1 MKYLKY
7 SDLIFIASEVAHLTK
22 QERYKEAIAQLN
34 ELNPLQAIYAFS
46 WLRRDLS
53 DVEIA
58 LLMSRVETAMNREA
72 IAKSVCCNVL
82 GD

>member
-7 SDLIFIASEVAHLTK
+7 SDLIFIASEVLHLAK
-22 QERYKEAIAQLN
+22 QGRYEEATTQLN

-46 WLRRDLS
+46 YVQKDLN

-58 LLMSRVETAMNREA
+58 LLMSRVETANEA
-72 IAKSVCCNVL
+72 IAS
-82 GD
+82 